1 MTTLNANRI
10 EKMKLIPLKKLK
22 LNDLELHKK
31 AKGIKAFQESLKI
44 TGLLDP
50 ITVRHEGNKYL
61 VVDGVRRLLAWENVF
76 PNQPIPC
83 NILNDSSDNEEC
95 SSEGIDSAEQ
105 MKLDAYT
112 INLARAKVP
121 TKKVEEVVWEMH
133 KKGIGYETIANCFG
147 YKKAGIQK
155 MINRL
160 KIKHG
165 EAISTSTS
173 SSVPTKKQ
181 TLNKIN
187 RVRTQLENLS
197 NELDVSNEDD
207 KKLFDEIGKLLK
219 AHADIIR
226 EEMDNETSPAQD
238 ATDESAVADTTEVQ
252 TPNE

>member
-22 LNDLELHKK
+22 LNDLALHKK
-31 AKGIKAFQESLKI
+31 KKGIKAFQASLKEV
-44 TGLLDP
+44 GLLDP
-50 ITVRHEGNKYL
+50 ITVRHESNEYL
-61 VVDGVRRLLAWENVF
+61 VVDGVRRLAAWEKVF
-76 PNQPIPC
+76 PDQPIPC
-83 NILNDSSDNEEC
+83 NILNDSSDNEEH
-95 SSEGIDSAEQ
+95 SSEGKDSAEQ

-121 TKKVEEVVWEMH
+121 TENVEELVWEMH
-133 KKGIGYETIANCFG
+133 KKEIGYETIANCFG

-173 SSVPTKKQ
+173 VPTKKQ
-181 TLNKIN
+181 TLNKIK

-207 KKLFDEIGKLLK
+207 KKLFDEIGKLLQ
-219 AHADIIR
+219 AHADIIQ
-226 EEMDNETSPAQD
+226 EEVDKETSPAQE
-238 ATDESAVADTTEVQ
+238 TMEKSTV
-252 TPNE
+252 